1 MLCPFC
7 GTDIDDGS
15 TFCPEC
21 STTLDLPEDAN
32 GNMPS
37 QMIYND
43 DKNHFP
49 EDRLL
54 DESVG
59 NKKGTRIA
67 SIVITVAVVAAVV
80 LAIGFLSKKI
90 VERVI
95 KAKPENE
102 VSAAIR
108 KTMFEASSFT
118 LDINVKNLETEE
130 IETVHMMVSLGES
143 SEDTDF
149 YFENGNAK
157 FAIYDGICYKDGKT
171 IEAYKFFETLDS
183 LVYQKAQKSQN
194 YDFISNAQSFN
205 SKESF
210 DKIIAGTM
218 SEEEFEIFFDLYG
231 SLIFSYFMG
240 TEDVYELPAY
250 DEIQIVCQQFLVNK
264 ASDEAFSMTQKDGKY
279 EFTVGTEA
287 FLTEFVQYAKD
298 SDTLSTHSENWQLE
312 EKAEQ
317 INGGIAYC
325 GEEIPQIT
333 GAFSVDDNGFFTDAE
348 VKVGELYEVTVTF
361 SDINGTTIDKALCE
375 ALLVPV
381 TDSATDAV
389 TDDVTE

>member
-95 KAKPENE
+95 KTKPENE

-149 YFENGNAK
+149 YFENGNVK

-183 LVYQKAQKSQN
+183 LVYQEAQKTQN

-264 ASDEAFSMTQKDGKY
+264 K
-279 EFTVGTEA
+279 
-287 FLTEFVQYAKD
+287 
-298 SDTLSTHSENWQLE
+298 
-312 EKAEQ
+312 
-317 INGGIAYC
+317 
-325 GEEIPQIT
+325 
-333 GAFSVDDNGFFTDAE
+333 
-348 VKVGELYEVTVTF
+348 
-361 SDINGTTIDKALCE
+361 
-375 ALLVPV
+375 
-381 TDSATDAV
+381 
-389 TDDVTE
+389 